1 MKGKIFGILAVFLIG
16 LLSLTAVHAAD
27 YNTAAFDNVEF
38 DGKDL
43 DVGIT
48 RMRNYERGETLE
60 LVFDII
66 GEEVTNE
73 SIEDVRVEAFMRGDS
88 HGDDVDDITNRFDI
102 RSDRVYEKTLYLK
115 IPDRMDRDTYTLT
128 ILITSKE
135 GVLAETSYYVSIG
148 SGSEDHKLVIKD
160 VIFSPENRIEAGHA
174 FLATVKVKN
183 YGTRDEKDV
192 KVRVAVPDLGISA
205 SAFLDEVEAEG
216 EEDDVVIG
224 EEQYLRIPRDAL
236 TGDYV
241 VIVTAQYD
249 DYDKTITEEY
259 MIHVQGKETEEDE
272 EAEEGKILISYI
284 DAQELVAGEAGKIF
298 PLTLVNYGDQARTA
312 VLIIEGVEV
321 FGEAKIEP
329 SNVII
334 LEAGTTKMIPIFVTA
349 DVDAVAGKHAFTI
362 NIKGLSEEEQTI
374 IMTADVTVDEIVE
387 NAGWNNVKKGLEIAL
402 IVLVVLLVLLG
413 LILGIGK
420 LRSKD
425 DEEDDS
431 GDTYY

>member
-183 YGTRDEKDV
+183 FGTRDEKDV

-259 MIHVQGKETEEDE
+259 MIHVQGKEIEEDE

>member
-241 VIVTAQYD
+241 VIVTAQYE
-249 DYDKTITEEY
+249 YHGETTTEEY
-259 MIHVQGKETEEDE
+259 MIHVQGKEIEEDE

-349 DVDAVAGKHAFTI
+349 DADAVAGKHAFTI

>member
-183 YGTRDEKDV
+183 FGTRDEEDV
-192 KVRVAVPDLGISA
+192 KVRVSVPDLGISA

>member
-1 MKGKIFGILAVFLIG
+1 MRGKLFGILAVFLIG

-27 YNTAAFDNVEF
+27 YNTAAFEDVEF
-38 DGKDL
+38 DGKNL

-60 LVFDII
+60 LIFDIV

-73 SIEDVRVEAFMRGDS
+73 SIDDVRVEAQIRGDS
-88 HGDDVDDITNRFDI
+88 HGDDVEDITDRFDI
-102 RSDRVYEKTLYLK
+102 RSDRVYEKTLYLT

-128 ILITSKE
+128 ILLTSRD

-160 VIFSPENRIEAGHA
+160 VIFSPENQIEAGHA

-183 YGTRDEKDV
+183 FGTRDEKDV
-192 KVRVAVPDLGISA
+192 KVRVAVPGLGISA

-224 EEQYLRIPRDAL
+224 EEQYLRIPKDAL
-236 TGDYV
+236 TGDYL
-241 VIVTAQYD
+241 VIVTAEYD
-249 DYDKTITEEY
+249 DHDMSTSEEY
-259 MIHVQGKETEEDE
+259 MIHVQGAETEEDS
-272 EAEEGKILISYI
+272 EAEKGKILISYI

-334 LEAGTTKMIPIFVTA
+334 LEAGTTKMIPVFVTA
-349 DVDAVAGKHAFTI
+349 DADAVAGEHAFTI
-362 NIKGLSEEEQTI
+362 SIKGLSEEEQTI
-374 IMTADVTVDEIVE
+374 IMTADVTVDETVE

-425 DEEDDS
+425 DDEEDS